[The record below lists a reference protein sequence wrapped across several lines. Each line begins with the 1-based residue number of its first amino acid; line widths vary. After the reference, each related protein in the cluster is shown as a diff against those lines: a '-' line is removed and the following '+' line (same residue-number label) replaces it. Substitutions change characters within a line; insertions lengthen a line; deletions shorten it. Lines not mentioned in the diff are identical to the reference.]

1 MSKKQSYMNNE
12 NVLSEGLLD
21 KIIRSIIP
29 KSIQKTVTKK
39 AVTNMKKENQ
49 KLETE
54 ISDIQSKIQKLEQ
67 RKKASSERLH
77 KAIEK
82 QYGVKIKQKTT
93 QQAIKDFYGE

>member
-1 MSKKQSYMNNE
+1 MPKKQSYMNKE

-29 KSIQKTVTKK
+29 KSIQKKVTQKS
-39 AVTNMKKENQ
+39 VTNMKKENQ

-54 ISDIQSKIQKLEQ
+54 LTDIQSKIQKLEQ
-67 RKKASSERLH
+67 QKKTSSERLH

>member
-1 MSKKQSYMNNE
+1 MPKKQSYMNKE
-12 NVLSEGLLD
+12 NVLSEGFLD

-29 KSIQKTVTKK
+29 KSIQKKVTQKS
-39 AVTNMKKENQ
+39 VTNIKKENQ

-54 ISDIQSKIQKLEQ
+54 LTDIQNKIQKLEQ
-67 RKKASSERLH
+67 QKKTSSERLH